1 MAFPMSLGLICMLFQ
16 RYQYHCCNYYFRT
29 TMFSKL
35 ILDKQISFGLAEYKV
50 ILKRNFSHAL
60 SLVTE
65 EFTLFVAS

>member
-1 MAFPMSLGLICMLFQ
+1 
-16 RYQYHCCNYYFRT
+16 
-29 TMFSKL
+29 MFSKL

-65 EFTLFVAS
+65 EFTLFVASWFDFHSLWYSETM